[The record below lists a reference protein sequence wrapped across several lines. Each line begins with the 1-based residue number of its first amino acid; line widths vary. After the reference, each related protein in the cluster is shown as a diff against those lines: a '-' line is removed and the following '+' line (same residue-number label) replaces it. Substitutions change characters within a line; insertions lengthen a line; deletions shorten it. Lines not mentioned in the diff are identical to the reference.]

1 MAGTRGSGSLTMRRR
16 RFVWFRPSEER
27 PRALALLKNPRANG
41 VSDEM
46 YRDLQPSPGR
56 GAAAAP
62 LLRSTLGGLVLLL
75 SIGTGSRALAQDAP
89 RSEVPP
95 AVQTAPGS
103 SAAPTVPGAV
113 DNKPASP
120 VTPSGDPSGSTG
132 STAQTIGS
140 LPSDLSPWSMF
151 LNADIVVKIV
161 MIGLALASV
170 VTWTVW
176 LAKGLELVWAKRR
189 ARAATHKLRHAKSLA
204 DGARGV
210 QSGWT
215 RNGPVAILVDEAIN
229 ETRLSEGLSADG
241 VKERLAIELSRIE
254 ARAGRGMTRGTHL
267 LATIGATAPF
277 VGLFGTVWGIM
288 NAFIGIS
295 KSHTTN
301 LAVVAPG
308 IAEALLAT
316 AIGLVAA
323 VPAVIIYNLFARS
336 IAGYRAVLSDASG
349 AILRHVSRD
358 LERQQSQAES
368 SNVPPAKAER
378 AFLSSATLRP
388 AE

>member
-1 MAGTRGSGSLTMRRR
+1 M
-16 RFVWFRPSEER
+16 
-27 PRALALLKNPRANG
+27 N
-41 VSDEM
+41 DEM
-46 YRDLQPSPGR
+46 YRDVQPRPGR
-56 GAAAAP
+56 GAAIV
-62 LLRSTLGGLVLLL
+62 LLRSSLACLVVL
-75 SIGTGSRALAQDAP
+75 SSMGAGSWALAQEAP
-89 RSEVPP
+89 RSDP
-95 AVQTAPGS
+95 APAAQTAPGS
-103 SAAPTVPGAV
+103 STAPAVPNAV
-113 DNKPASP
+113 DSKPASSTAP
-120 VTPSGDPSGSTG
+120 PRDPSGSTAP
-132 STAQTIGS
+132 TAQTIGL

-189 ARAATHKLRHAKSLA
+189 ARAATDKLRHAKSLEA
-204 DGARGV
+204 AARDL

-215 RNGPVAILVDEAIN
+215 RKGPVADLVQEAAI
-229 ETRLSEGLSADG
+229 EERLSEGLSADG

-254 ARAGRGMTRGTHL
+254 ARAGRGMAQGTGL

-323 VPAVIIYNLFARS
+323 IPAVVVYNLFARS
-336 IAGYRAVLSDASG
+336 IAGYRALLSDAS
-349 AILRHVSRD
+349 AAVLRHVSRD
-358 LERQQSQAES
+358 LEKRQNGIEIPDAI
-368 SNVPPAKAER
+368 PAAGER
-378 AFLSSATLRP
+378 ALPFGATLRP

>member
-1 MAGTRGSGSLTMRRR
+1 
-16 RFVWFRPSEER
+16 
-27 PRALALLKNPRANG
+27 
-41 VSDEM
+41 
-46 YRDLQPSPGR
+46 
-56 GAAAAP
+56 
-62 LLRSTLGGLVLLL
+62 
-75 SIGTGSRALAQDAP
+75 
-89 RSEVPP
+89 
-95 AVQTAPGS
+95 
-103 SAAPTVPGAV
+103 
-113 DNKPASP
+113 
-120 VTPSGDPSGSTG
+120 
-132 STAQTIGS
+132 
-140 LPSDLSPWSMF
+140 MF

-161 MIGLALASV
+161 MIGLAFASI

-176 LAKGLELVWAKRR
+176 LAKGLELIWAKRR
-189 ARAATHKLRHAKSLA
+189 ARAATRKLRNAKSL
-204 DGARGV
+204 GAAARDL

-215 RNGPVAILVDEAIN
+215 RKGPVADLVEEATI
-229 ETRLSEGLSADG
+229 EERLSEGLSADG

-254 ARAGRGMTRGTHL
+254 ARARRGMAHGTGL

-323 VPAVIIYNLFARS
+323 IPALVVYNLFARS
-336 IAGYRAVLSDASG
+336 IAGCRALLSDAS
-349 AILRHVSRD
+349 ATVLRHVSRD
-358 LERQQSQAES
+358 LEKRQNGIEIPDAF
-368 SNVPPAKAER
+368 PAAAER
-378 AFLSSATLRP
+378 ALPFGATLRP